1 MRSLRKIL
9 NDKVELDVKLSEK
22 DIQALRIKNTS
33 MKTTDYLEFLK
44 SVNSIGVDVK
54 WRKGPRGKRFE
65 LP

>member
-44 SVNSIGVDVK
+44 SVNSIVVDVK